1 MVEGE
6 AEEEDVLVGAEADLH
21 QILLLGHMT
30 SAPEGEGEKE
40 GPILHLPPN
49 EHTATH
55 LGIDNL
61 PTGMVRPLHSKLVIR
76 GAHEPTR

>member
-49 EHTATH
+49 AHTATH

-61 PTGMVRPLHSKLVIR
+61 PIGMVRPRHSKLVTR